1 MDFKFLGLVALGLI
15 VVTGG
20 AALPLLP
27 VSALIGLAA
36 LAFDAGTRLYDGWE
50 RSQGRR

>member
-1 MDFKFLGLVALGLI
+1 MDFKFLGLVALMLI

-20 AALPLLP
+20 AAVPLLP

-36 LAFDAGTRLYDGWE
+36 LAFEAGTRLHDDWE
-50 RSQGRR
+50 RSRDPK